1 MTIISLSPGFLS
13 LPASLMKKLVSSENL
28 NISCNEE
35 GVLKF
40 VLEWVNHNLTNR
52 LEHCPDVM
60 KNVRLPLIPRNL
72 LIKFL
77 GSEFEELKKT
87 GECHI
92 FLESQEVPYCF
103 MIVAK
108 DICSCNRA
116 ALNNNNLAYRSFSMR
131 LSLRICRLSYINFF
145 SY

>member
-1 MTIISLSPGFLS
+1 MTVISLSPGFLS

-40 VLEWVNHNLTNR
+40 VLEWVNHDLANR

-77 GSEFEELKKT
+77 GSEFEELKNT

-92 FLESQEVPYCF
+92 FLENQEVPYSF
-103 MIVAK
+103 MLQQA
-108 DICSCNRA
+108 
-116 ALNNNNLAYRSFSMR
+116 
-131 LSLRICRLSYINFF
+131 
-145 SY
+145 

>member
-1 MTIISLSPGFLS
+1 MEQIFYSTEEVIIELFELMFISFSSGFLS

-40 VLEWVNHNLTNR
+40 VLDWVHHDLANR

-60 KNVRLPLIPRNL
+60 KNVRLPIIPRNL
-72 LIKFL
+72 LIKAL
-77 GSEFEELKKT
+77 GSQFEELKKT

-92 FLESQEVPYCF
+92 FLETKEVLCCF
-103 MIVAK
+103 ILK
-108 DICSCNRA
+108 IFFCNHTVM
-116 ALNNNNLAYRSFSMR
+116 N
-131 LSLRICRLSYINFF
+131 
-145 SY
+145 

>member
-1 MTIISLSPGFLS
+1 MTVISLSPGFLS

-40 VLEWVNHNLTNR
+40 VLEWVNHDLANR

-92 FLESQEVPYCF
+92 FLENQEVLYH
-103 MIVAK
+103 IVSCYFSGCHNCSK
-108 DICSCNRA
+108 KLSICSCNHVA
-116 ALNNNNLAYRSFSMR
+116 MN
-131 LSLRICRLSYINFF
+131 
-145 SY
+145 

>member
-1 MTIISLSPGFLS
+1 MFIFLSPGFLS
-13 LPASLMKKLVSSENL
+13 LPAGLMKKLVSSENL

-40 VLEWVNHNLTNR
+40 VLEWLHHDLANR

-77 GSEFEELKKT
+77 GSEFEELKRI

-92 FLESQEVPYCF
+92 FLENLEVLCCF
-103 MIVAK
+103 M
-108 DICSCNRA
+108 
-116 ALNNNNLAYRSFSMR
+116 LLQ
-131 LSLRICRLSYINFF
+131 
-145 SY
+145 